1 MVIPRSLGG
10 IFGCCNL
17 DKFDLD
23 PKENVILIEEG
34 GERIIGG
41 EGKRET
47 RIRKSDKF
55 HKTSF

>member
-1 MVIPRSLGG
+1 M
-10 IFGCCNL
+10 

-41 EGKRET
+41 EGKVKRGT

>member
-23 PKENVILIEEG
+23 PKGSVILIEEG
-34 GERIIGG
+34 RKNNWGRGKGEARDTNSEIG
-41 EGKRET
+41 
-47 RIRKSDKF
+47 
-55 HKTSF
+55 

>member
-1 MVIPRSLGG
+1 M
-10 IFGCCNL
+10 